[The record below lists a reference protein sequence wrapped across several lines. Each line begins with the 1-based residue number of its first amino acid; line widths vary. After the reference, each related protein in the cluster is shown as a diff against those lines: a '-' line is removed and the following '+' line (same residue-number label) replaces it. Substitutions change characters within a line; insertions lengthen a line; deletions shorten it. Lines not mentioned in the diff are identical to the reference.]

1 MDINKIILLLEGNQ
15 IKQIKIQVNIIY
27 SVYLQSDLKIIC
39 LIFRV
44 NLLKIKLID

>member
-1 MDINKIILLLEGNQ
+1 MDINQIILFLEGNQ
-15 IKQIKIQVNIIY
+15 IKQIKVQINIIY

-44 NLLKIKLID
+44 NLLKKKID